1 MTGLKNVLLVQNARN
16 HSGFHVS
23 RSHVTNSLTKTGLSL
38 IYGFRTR
45 KSVLVLVQIQKYL
58 IMKRINYI
66 IGLGVFACTVGAIY
80 GCNSKPGNDNR
91 IALTTKYV
99 TEKPTKQYVKLA
111 LLLDTSNSMDGLINQ
126 AKSQLW
132 DIVNEFTYARCGNQV
147 RPELQIALYEYGND
161 NLSSKEG
168 YIRQV
173 LGFSNDLDEISEKL
187 FSLTT
192 NGGEEYCGT
201 VIHTSLKQLDWGKN
215 ADDLKMI
222 FIAGNE
228 PFTQGKLSYKDAA
241 LNAKEKDVIV
251 NTIFCGNYQQG
262 ISTKW
267 KNGAILTGGEYMAI
281 DHNQQIVH
289 IETPYDDVIIK
300 LNTKL
305 NNTYISYGSLG
316 ATKAAAQ
323 ATQDSEAYSMNK
335 GVAVKRSI
343 SKSSR
348 LYKNSK
354 WDLVDAVEEDK
365 VELEKIKEEDLPK
378 ALQGKTEKEMRAYIE
393 SKKQERLSIQKQ
405 IKALNAKREAYIAKS
420 QKQQVGELENA
431 LLNAIKN
438 QAAKKN
444 YRWDK

>member
-1 MTGLKNVLLVQNARN
+1 
-16 HSGFHVS
+16 
-23 RSHVTNSLTKTGLSL
+23 
-38 IYGFRTR
+38 
-45 KSVLVLVQIQKYL
+45 
-58 IMKRINYI
+58 MKRRQLF
-66 IGLGVFACTVGAIY
+66 IGITVFAFTLGNLY
-80 GCNSKPGNDNR
+80 GCNLKSNTSEK
-91 IALTTKYV
+91 IALTTNYIS
-99 TEKPTKQYVKLA
+99 EKPAKQYVKLA

-132 DIVNEFTYARCGNQV
+132 DIVNEFTYARCGNEV
-147 RPELQIALYEYGND
+147 RPSLQIALYEYGND
-161 NLSSKEG
+161 NLSAREG

-173 LGFSNDLDEISEKL
+173 LGFSSDLDEISEKL

-192 NGGEEYCGT
+192 NGGEEFCGE

-228 PFTQGKLSYKDAA
+228 PFTQGKLNYKDAA
-241 LNAKEKDVIV
+241 LNAKEKDIIV

-267 KNGAILTGGEYMAI
+267 KNGATLTGGEYMAI
-281 DHNQQIVH
+281 DHNRQVVH
-289 IETPYDDVIIK
+289 IDTPYDDVIIK
-300 LNTKL
+300 LNTQL

-316 ATKAAAQ
+316 AAKVASQAA
-323 ATQDSEAYSMNK
+323 QDSEAYNVNK
-335 GVAVKRSI
+335 GVAVKRSV

-354 WDLVDAVEEDK
+354 WDLVDAVEEAE
-365 VELEKIKEEDLPK
+365 VELDEIQEEDLPK
-378 ALQGKTEKEMRAYIE
+378 ELRGKSEKEMKEYIQ
-393 SKKQERLSIQKQ
+393 SKKEERKRIQKEIQ
-405 IKALNAKREAYIAKS
+405 DLNVKREAYIAKN
-420 QKQQVGELENA
+420 QKQEKGELENA

-444 YRWDK
+444 YTWD